1 MDENEEI
8 IQSSDFK
15 DRKTALVVFGILQI
29 ILGGLCALL
38 VPFMIIGMLASA
50 FLDDTSAPQMQT
62 GAMISGLLFYVLAA
76 AWFIS
81 MGIGSIKTRRWARAL
96 ILVSAWLWL
105 ICGTVGLIVLFLL
118 MPDMYD
124 RMGESGRMPPA
135 AAASMKAVMTT
146 FMSVIYVIIPGI
158 LVLFYGG
165 KNVKATCEFR
175 DPQIRWTDKCPLP
188 VLAASVLFA
197 GWAVSMLFSAGSNWT
212 VPFFGAILTGIAG
225 AAITLI
231 SILLLGY
238 IAWGLYKLSIK
249 AWWCAVLLI
258 ILWAASAIIT
268 FSQVSMLD
276 FYEKMNFPQEQL
288 DFMKQIDITE
298 SPALALFIGLWVV
311 ALLAY
316 MFYIKKYF
324 PHHYAQQ
331 NAL

>member
-1 MDENEEI
+1 MAEHEEI

-96 ILVSAWLWL
+96 IFVSSWLWL
-105 ICGTVGLIVLFLL
+105 ICGTMGLIVLFLL

-124 RMGESGRMPPA
+124 RMGESGQISPA
-135 AAASMKAVMTT
+135 AAASMKAVMIT

-175 DPQIRWTDKCPLP
+175 DPQIRWTDKCPLT

-276 FYEKMNFPQEQL
+276 FYEKMNFPEQQL
-288 DFMKQIDITE
+288 EFIKQIDILE

-311 ALLAY
+311 ALLA
-316 MFYIKKYF
+316 FLLYIKKYF
-324 PHHYAQQ
+324 PHPYAQQ